1 MLAWNNKQ
9 SILDESVWP
18 KSQNRKERE
27 NYRVNVSSKL
37 VRVFS
42 LLAASG
48 LGLPIAR
55 DDSRRITIRRAK
67 FIFIVRLMNAR
78 KFRPDRKSHHIDRI
92 VVLSLLLLPEPSDW
106 TGRQQTT
113 TTRLTI
119 YIITRHR
126 LRNSAELDQQQ
137 RRWRRRRAQAG
148 DFAKCQSKASGALNA
163 PPIQLLGPSGSLA

>member
-1 MLAWNNKQ
+1 M
-9 SILDESVWP
+9 
-18 KSQNRKERE
+18 
-27 NYRVNVSSKL
+27 

-55 DDSRRITIRRAK
+55 DDSRRITIKRAK

-113 TTRLTI
+113 TRLTI

-137 RRWRRRRAQAG
+137 RRRRRRAQAG